1 MTTDIYALVIVRRY
15 KHIGQTVSI
24 LTFSSKEKAQEESDK
39 YLADT
44 NQDGVCRETS
54 TAIINLLACYHGSNM
69 GMSIMPITYA
79 VELVTNTLSTK

>member
-24 LTFSSKEKAQEESDK
+24 LTFPTKEKAQQESDK
-39 YLADT
+39 YLTEADPA
-44 NQDGVCRETS
+44 GVSKETS
-54 TAIINLLACYHGSNM
+54 TAIIDLLACYHGVNA

-79 VELVTNTLSTK
+79 AQLVTNTSPTK

>member
-24 LTFSSKEKAQEESDK
+24 LTFPTKEKAQQESDK

-44 NQDGVCRETS
+44 DSEGLNKDTS
-54 TAIINLLACYHGSNM
+54 TAIIDLLACYHGKNV

-79 VELVTNTLSTK
+79 AQLTSNNLSTK

>member
-24 LTFSSKEKAQEESDK
+24 LTFPSKEKAQEESDK

-44 NQDGVCRETS
+44 NPEGLSRETS
-54 TAIINLLACYHGSNM
+54 TAIINLLACYHGSNT
-69 GMSIMPITYA
+69 GMSIMPTTYA
-79 VELVTNTLSTK
+79 AELVTNSLSTK

>member
-54 TAIINLLACYHGSNM
+54 TAIINLLACYHGSNT

>member
-24 LTFSSKEKAQEESDK
+24 LTFPSKEKAQEESDK

-44 NQDGVCRETS
+44 NRDGVCKETS
-54 TAIINLLACYHGSNM
+54 TAIIDLLACYHGSNT

-79 VELVTNTLSTK
+79 VELVSSTLPTK

>member
-24 LTFSSKEKAQEESDK
+24 LTFPSKEKAQEESDK

-44 NQDGVCRETS
+44 NQDGISKETS
-54 TAIINLLACYHGSNM
+54 TAIIDLLACYHGSNM

-79 VELVTNTLSTK
+79 VELVSNALPTK

>member
-1 MTTDIYALVIVRRY
+1 MTTDIYALVIIRRY

-24 LTFSSKEKAQEESDK
+24 LTFPTKEKAKEESDK

-44 NQDGVCRETS
+44 NPEGVSRETS
-54 TAIINLLACYHGSNM
+54 TAIIDLLACYHGKNV

-79 VELVTNTLSTK
+79 VELVTNNLSTK